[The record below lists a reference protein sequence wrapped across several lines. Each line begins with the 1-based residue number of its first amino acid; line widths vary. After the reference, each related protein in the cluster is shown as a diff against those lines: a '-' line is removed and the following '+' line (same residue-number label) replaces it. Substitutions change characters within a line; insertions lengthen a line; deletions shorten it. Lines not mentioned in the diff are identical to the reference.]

1 MNTSRLSGMST
12 WFSQRFDRET
22 EARYLSDLTAFY
34 VPVLRVTVSFVVLFY
49 LFYLGCD
56 WLLFRRYAGTGI
68 NLLMLAVAAP
78 AAVLGIAVTFFK
90 VSDRTIRAAVF
101 AATLINGLC
110 QVWSYD
116 IGFRSGAPIP
126 YEGMI
131 LVMCFAYYMLGMQHR
146 TATVLS
152 ISIAVAHLL
161 VSRHSGMP
169 APMLFDHAAMMFSV
183 VFIGALSGRALDQF
197 TRRNWVNEGRLREQS
212 ERDPLTGLY
221 NRRHLNERLPRR
233 LAECRRMGLSLSL
246 LMIDI
251 DHFKRINDEYG
262 HDAGDE
268 VLRVIAAHLRS
279 TLRAEDAAFRLG
291 GEEFVLLIE
300 NLDDEASHSQAH
312 ACAERIRS
320 EVEALQIHHQN
331 QQLPTIT
338 LSIGIARATANV
350 ADTTNLLH
358 RADAALYA
366 AKRSGRNRV
375 CHLAALPASH

>member
-1 MNTSRLSGMST
+1 MSV
-12 WFSQRFDRET
+12 WSSQSFDRET

-34 VPVLRVTVSFVVLFY
+34 VPMLRATVSFVVLFY

-56 WLLFRRYAGTGI
+56 WLLFQRYVGTGV

-78 AAVLGIAVTFFK
+78 AAMAGIAVTFFK
-90 VSDRTIRAAVF
+90 VSDRMVRTTVF
-101 AATLINGLC
+101 AATLVNGLC

-116 IGFRSGAPIP
+116 IGFRTGKPIP

-131 LVMCFAYYMLGMQHR
+131 LVMCFAYFMLGMQLR

-152 ISIAVAHLL
+152 ISIAAAHLL
-161 VSRHSGMP
+161 VSWQSRMP
-169 APMLFDHAAMMFSV
+169 APMLFDHATMMLSV
-183 VFIGALSGRALDQF
+183 VFIGTLSGQVLDQF

-221 NRRHLNERLPRR
+221 NRRHLNEQLPRR
-233 LAECRRMGLSLSL
+233 LVECRRTGRKLSL

-268 VLRVIAAHLRS
+268 VLRVIAAHLRH
-279 TLRAEDAAFRLG
+279 TLRAEDTAFRLG

-300 NLDDEASHSQAH
+300 NLDDEAERSQAH
-312 ACAERIRS
+312 ACAERICS
-320 EVEALQIHHQN
+320 EVEALQIRHQN
-331 QQLPTIT
+331 RQLPTIT
-338 LSIGIARATANV
+338 LSIGIAQATADV
-350 ADTTNLLH
+350 IDTLNLLH

-366 AKRSGRNRV
+366 AKRAGRNRV
-375 CHLAALPASH
+375 CHLAVDE